1 MLVRIYTERTSGN
14 LQRAWEAIG
23 TDASGLA
30 QPINFS
36 QVCLYLSSG
45 GRSALAPRGTARSPE
60 ARAGRTHGT
69 PRASAPTHLAPPASE
84 PSFPARAHHRWWQ
97 LRLAVARRQKP
108 VAAPADLAIPLAL
121 SARCVEQSPICR
133 AAMRAARARSLIAA
147 HQRLRMPSG
156 GAVELRERP
165 VLRPPL
171 HRAQAWPHLLDLH
184 SDDLHG
190 LRWHP
195 AS

>member
-1 MLVRIYTERTSGN
+1 MVASLLAVSVSRYALR
-14 LQRAWEAIG
+14 LQPSE
-23 TDASGLA
+23 
-30 QPINFS
+30 
-36 QVCLYLSSG
+36 VCLYLSSV
-45 GRSALAPRGTARSPE
+45 GRIAALARRGTRSRLLKP
-60 ARAGRTHGT
+60 APAGPTAHRGHQRPPTSHR
-69 PRASAPTHLAPPASE
+69 PRASPPFA
-84 PSFPARAHHRWWQ
+84 ARAHHRWWQ

-108 VAAPADLAIPLAL
+108 VAAPVDLAIPLAL

-133 AAMRAARARSLIAA
+133 AAMRAARARSLIA
-147 HQRLRMPSG
+147 HQRLRTPSG

-165 VLRPPL
+165 VLRPSL
-171 HRAQAWPHLLDLH
+171 HRAQAWSHLLDLH